1 MVGIVCRCVETTR
14 LIDRPLPSCHSER
27 RCSSFLLWWGLWPV
41 SLQAIYFKKKKKLCF
56 VCPLGLVP
64 LCFRLSRMEHFS
76 VTHTS
81 QSNCDKRQPLPVRI
95 LRRRGGGAPQGLSLQ
110 HLMLLVLKGKNGKEQ
125 EIRLKSPPNQYRVQS

>member
-1 MVGIVCRCVETTR
+1 
-14 LIDRPLPSCHSER
+14 LIGPFLAAIQKEDALHSFFGGGFGQ
-27 RCSSFLLWWGLWPV
+27 FLSKPFTL
-41 SLQAIYFKKKKKLCF
+41 KKKNKKKTLCF